1 MFPLSEAVGEMPL
14 PLSLE
19 TVGTDRSLRD
29 NEGAVGNIRGGGW
42 VTKNASCSELG
53 DEDASCSEHR
63 GSQLLGVDRS
73 ICASSSQVRVV
84 SYDLRATG
92 RTFFRMPCPP
102 SLGNS
107 HPCRTTKPHKAKIVT
122 NYLFSIS

>member
-19 TVGTDRSLRD
+19 IVGTDRPLGD
-29 NEGAVGNIRGGGW
+29 NEGAVGNIRRGGW

-63 GSQLLGVDRS
+63 GSQPLGVDRS
-73 ICASSSQVRVV
+73 ICASGSQVRAV

-92 RTFFRMPCPP
+92 GTLFRRPPLSSSELCPIGNGLFQP
-102 SLGNS
+102 SIL
-107 HPCRTTKPHKAKIVT
+107 
-122 NYLFSIS
+122 